1 MKECYAM
8 MVKAGYVQGLKDAAK
23 LLEKVVHMYEWGE
36 SDDTIAEELRR
47 QEAELDKMLQG

>member
-1 MKECYAM
+1 M
-8 MVKAGYVQGLKDAAK
+8 KDAAK